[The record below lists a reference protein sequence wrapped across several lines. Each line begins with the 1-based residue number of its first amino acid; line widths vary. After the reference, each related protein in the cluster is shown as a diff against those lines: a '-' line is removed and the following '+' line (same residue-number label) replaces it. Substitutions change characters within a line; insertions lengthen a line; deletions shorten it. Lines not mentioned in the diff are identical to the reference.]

1 MPWPRPTK
9 RQARKRG
16 ALGLATIRTEREE
29 RKIALWRQ
37 LAKGECLKRAAF
49 KVGISYTTARVY
61 RREA

>member
-1 MPWPRPTK
+1 MPFHRPTK

-16 ALGLATIRTEREE
+16 ALGLAVIRSQREE

-37 LAKGECLKRAAF
+37 IARGECLKRAAHNI
-49 KVGISYTTARVY
+49 GISYTTARVY